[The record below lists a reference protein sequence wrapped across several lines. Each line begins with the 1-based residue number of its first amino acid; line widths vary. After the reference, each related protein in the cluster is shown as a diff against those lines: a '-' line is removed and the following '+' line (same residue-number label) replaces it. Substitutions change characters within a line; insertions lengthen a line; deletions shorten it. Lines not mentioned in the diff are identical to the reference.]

1 METIE
6 MTLPIICLILSA
18 FMILVTKA
26 PVALA
31 QSKEGRGYDNRNP
44 RLQQTRLTGFG
55 ARALAAHQNMIEA
68 FPLFAAGLLLALV
81 AGEQGMWVGIL
92 SVAFVVARVAYS
104 ICYWVDIHMLRSLSW
119 GVGFGASI
127 ALMALPLF

>member
-1 METIE
+1 
-6 MTLPIICLILSA
+6 MTVSIFCLILSA
-18 FMILVTKA
+18 LMILVTKA

-44 RLQQTRLTGFG
+44 RVQQSRLTGFG

-68 FPLFAAGLLLALV
+68 FPVFAAGLLLALV
-81 AGEQGMWVGIL
+81 AGVQGQWVATL
-92 SVAFVVARVAYS
+92 SIVFVVARVVYS
-104 ICYWVDIHMLRSLSW
+104 VCYWADIHMLRSLSW

-127 ALMALPLF
+127 GLMALPLF